1 MNRIR
6 TKQVQ
11 IPEQRIK
18 KLVRERKEKEYT
30 SQISFDCNGTF
41 LTHKWD
47 GRVNVPVSEDL
58 MSRVCI
64 RCGKKYSDLYA
75 ERKQK
80 ILDRYRT
87 SVGKSLNE
95 KPV

>member
-1 MNRIR
+1 MKSEIIQSLKKSLKKKRKKS
-6 TKQVQ
+6 KQ
-11 IPEQRIK
+11 
-18 KLVRERKEKEYT
+18 KEYT
-30 SQISFDCNGTF
+30 TSISFDCDGKF

-58 MSRVCI
+58 MSRVCV

-80 ILDRYRT
+80 ILEKYRA
-87 SVGKSLNE
+87 SVGKSLLNE
-95 KPV
+95 NPV